1 MSFFRAAKSAFNREI
16 KQIRKSVVL
25 RVLMFVLPL
34 LSLLFF
40 ALFFQEGVAENIPI
54 AVCDYDKSTLSR
66 KLTSMIGATPSAN
79 VCYNVSSTMEG
90 EQMVKRGDIQAFVL
104 IPEGFEQSIYNTTK
118 TEVVAY
124 ISGLNL
130 SANGM
135 LSKDIQTAVT
145 TFSSGI
151 QIQMLQKG
159 GMSEKQAYV
168 AMMPIS
174 FDKHILFNPY
184 VNYGYYLLPSFM
196 PMMLM
201 IFTILLTIL
210 AIGQE
215 LKYATAGE
223 WMKSADNRVVA
234 ALIGK
239 LLPYTLTLIF
249 LSIFMNVI
257 MYTWSGIPL
266 NGSSLVLYLST
277 FVLVLAYQAVA
288 IFIVTLVSNLRLA
301 LSLGGGY
308 SVLAFTFSG
317 LTFPLIAMEWW
328 IKWLSYIFPFTF
340 YTDVFIDQALRGAPV
355 VYSLK
360 YIAYILIFVVLPI
373 VLLPRL
379 KKIATDSSY
388 WGKL

>member
-1 MSFFRAAKSAFNREI
+1 MNFLKATKSAFNREL
-16 KQIRKSVVL
+16 KQIRTSIAL
-25 RVLMFVLPL
+25 RVLMFVLPV

-40 ALFFQEGVAENIPI
+40 ALFFQEGVAQNIPI
-54 AVCDYDKSTLSR
+54 AVCDYDNTTLSR

-79 VCYNVSSTMEG
+79 VCYEISSTLEG
-90 EQMVKRGDIQAFVL
+90 EQMVKSGEIQAFVL
-104 IPEGFEQSIYNTTK
+104 IPKNFEQNIYNITK

-124 ISGLNL
+124 ISGLNI

-135 LSKDIQTAVT
+135 LGKDIQTAVT

-151 QIQMLQKG
+151 QIQMLQKR

-168 AMMPIS
+168 AMMPIA

-215 LKYATAGE
+215 LKYSTAGD
-223 WMKSADNRVVA
+223 WMKSADNRIIA
-234 ALIGK
+234 ALVGK
-239 LLPYTLTLIF
+239 LLPYTLVMMLM
-249 LSIFMNVI
+249 SIFMNVI
-257 MYTWSGIPL
+257 MYTWCGIPL
-266 NGSSLVLYLST
+266 NGSGLMIYLST
-277 FVLVLAYQAVA
+277 FVFVLSYQAVA

-328 IKWLSYIFPFTF
+328 IKWVSLIFPFTF
-340 YTDVFIDQALRGAPV
+340 YTDIFIDQALRGAPV
-355 VYSLK
+355 MYSLK
-360 YIAYILIFVVLPI
+360 NIGYMIIFVVLPVI
-373 VLLPRL
+373 LLPRL
-379 KKIATDSSY
+379 KKIATDSRY